1 MHHVLTESILE
12 QSLLSNYHN
21 LVKKI
26 DNFCQAMEK
35 RYPESLACQKGCS
48 SCCRHISLFPVE
60 ALALSMAL
68 DTLPPETREKIR
80 RRAQDTDAD
89 GPCPLLED
97 GACLMY
103 HHRPIICQTHGL
115 PILVTAES
123 GTCLDHCPLNF
134 TTGEPPEKAF
144 SLDLEQLNTLLSA
157 VNNLFLEEAFPEESL
172 PQRILLSEAL
182 LMECQVTCA

>member
-1 MHHVLTESILE
+1 ME

-26 DNFCQAMEK
+26 DNFCQTMENN
-35 RYPESLACQKGCS
+35 YPESLACQKGCS

-68 DTLPPETREKIR
+68 DSLPPETREKIR
-80 RRAQDTDAD
+80 SRAQATDAD
-89 GPCPLLED
+89 EACPLLAD

-103 HHRPIICQTHGL
+103 RHRPIICQTHGL
-115 PILVTAES
+115 PILVTTES
-123 GTCLDHCPLNF
+123 GTRLDHCPLNF
-134 TTGEPPEKAF
+134 TTGKQPEKAF

-157 VNNLFLEEAFPEESL
+157 VNNLFLEEAFPQQSL
-172 PQRILLSEAL
+172 PQRIPLSEAL
-182 LMECQVTCA
+182 LMECQVTDA